1 MNSNLIILESF
12 IFSSFQINK
21 LGLPRFFDINSYVI
35 RQPYPFST
43 SFVRFSFTCEQIIS
57 TIKFLQKK
65 KSTKKFSKITY
76 LSRKFGSKASPLL
89 GCVVA
94 FGYSDFFSSFDRRA
108 LFFCFWTSL
117 SDELSESPD
126 DDDELEDDE
135 LKVMIEI

>member
-1 MNSNLIILESF
+1 M
-12 IFSSFQINK
+12 K
-21 LGLPRFFDINSYVI
+21 K
-35 RQPYPFST
+35 
-43 SFVRFSFTCEQIIS
+43 IS
-57 TIKFLQKK
+57 KK
-65 KSTKKFSKITY
+65 IPKITY

-126 DDDELEDDE
+126 DDDELEEDE
-135 LKVMIEI
+135 LKNYGWNLKLETVVFQRYLEF

>member
-65 KSTKKFSKITY
+65 IDEKIFKNNLPESKVRIKSITT
-76 LSRKFGSKASPLL
+76 FGLCS
-89 GCVVA
+89 C
-94 FGYSDFFSSFDRRA
+94 FWIFRFF
-108 LFFCFWTSL
+108 LFFRSSCSFLLFLNIIIGWAIRIAWWWWGAWGRWAKSY
-117 SDELSESPD
+117 DW
-126 DDDELEDDE
+126 
-135 LKVMIEI
+135 I